1 MFNDILL
8 TDNINF
14 ILVFLGGIFSFFS
27 PCIIPLLPVYMSY
40 LSGNTAVTDEN
51 GNLSYNQKKVFIHT
65 IFFILGISA
74 AFFILGLSF
83 SKLGGFFNSNRVLF
97 TRISG
102 VLILFLGL
110 FQIGLL
116 KNNFME
122 REHRIGFD
130 SKEINPL
137 IAFIIGFTFSFAWT
151 PCIGPVLSTVLIMAS
166 GAKTAFMGNML
177 ILVYTLG
184 FVIPFLL
191 LGVFTT
197 KILNFLKAKK
207 SFLKYSIKI
216 SGAILIIIGI
226 MTLSGFNLNILAAGQ
241 QPQNANADYVAKAEE
256 PAKKAK
262 EEKLPAFDFELKDQ
276 YGNTHK
282 LSDYKGKVVF
292 LNFWAT
298 WCPPCREEMPHIEE
312 IYKEYGYNKN
322 DVVILGA
329 ASPATAENPSPQ
341 DESEEKIKAFL
352 TKNNYTFPV
361 VFDVKGEIFRNYYIN
376 AFPTT
381 FMIDREGNIMGY
393 VAGGLSKENMKKI
406 IEMTLNN
413 EK

>member
-241 QPQNANADYVAKAEE
+241 QPQNANADYIAKAEE
-256 PAKKAK
+256 PAKEAK

-322 DVVILGA
+322 NVVILGA

>member
-51 GNLSYNQKKVFIHT
+51 GNIFYNQKKVFFHT

-102 VLILFLGL
+102 ILILLLGL

-130 SKEINPL
+130 SKKINPL

-166 GAKTAFMGNML
+166 GAKTSFLGNML
-177 ILVYTLG
+177 ILVYSLG
-184 FVIPFLL
+184 FIIPFLL
-191 LGVFTT
+191 LGIFTT
-197 KILNFLKAKK
+197 KVLNFLKTKK

-226 MTLSGFNLNILAAGQ
+226 MTLSGFNLNILASGQ
-241 QPQNANADYVAKAEE
+241 QIQNTDYAAKNEE
-256 PAKKAK
+256 SAKPAQ
-262 EEKLPAFDFELKDQ
+262 EEKLPAYDFQLKDQ
-276 YGNTHK
+276 YGNLHK

-352 TKNNYTFPV
+352 IKNNYTFPV

-381 FMIDREGNIMGY
+381 FMIDKDGNIMGY

-406 IEMTLNN
+406 IEMTLGN

>member
-241 QPQNANADYVAKAEE
+241 QPQNANADYIAKAEE
-256 PAKKAK
+256 PAKEAK

-322 DVVILGA
+322 DVIILGA

-381 FMIDREGNIMGY
+381 FMIDREGDIMGY

-406 IEMTLNN
+406 IEMTLNS

>member
-241 QPQNANADYVAKAEE
+241 QPQNANTDYVAKAEE
-256 PAKKAK
+256 PAKEAK
-262 EEKLPAFDFELKDQ
+262 EEKLPAYDFELKDQ

-322 DVVILGA
+322 DVIILGA

>member
-8 TDNINF
+8 TDNISF

-51 GNLSYNQKKVFIHT
+51 GNIFYNQKKVFFHT

-102 VLILFLGL
+102 ILILLLGL

-130 SKEINPL
+130 SKKINPL

-166 GAKTAFMGNML
+166 GAKTSFLGNML
-177 ILVYTLG
+177 ILVYSLG
-184 FVIPFLL
+184 FIIPFLL
-191 LGVFTT
+191 LGIFTT
-197 KILNFLKAKK
+197 KVLNFLKTKK

-226 MTLSGFNLNILAAGQ
+226 MTLSGFNLNILASGQ
-241 QPQNANADYVAKAEE
+241 QIQNTDYAAKNEE
-256 PAKKAK
+256 SAKPAQ
-262 EEKLPAFDFELKDQ
+262 EEKLPAYDFQLKDQ
-276 YGNTHK
+276 YGNLHK

-381 FMIDREGNIMGY
+381 FMIDKDGNIMGY

-406 IEMTLNN
+406 IEMTLGN

>member
-197 KILNFLKAKK
+197 KTLNFLKAKK

-241 QPQNANADYVAKAEE
+241 QPQNANADYIAKAED
-256 PAKKAK
+256 PAKEAK
-262 EEKLPAFDFELKDQ
+262 EEKLPAYDFELKDQ

>member
-51 GNLSYNQKKVFIHT
+51 GNIFYNQKKVFFHT

-102 VLILFLGL
+102 ILILLLGL

-130 SKEINPL
+130 SKKINPL

-166 GAKTAFMGNML
+166 GAKTSFLGNML
-177 ILVYTLG
+177 ILVYSLG
-184 FVIPFLL
+184 FIIPFLL
-191 LGVFTT
+191 LGIFTT
-197 KILNFLKAKK
+197 KVLNFLKTKK

-226 MTLSGFNLNILAAGQ
+226 MTLSGFNLNILASGQ
-241 QPQNANADYVAKAEE
+241 QIQNTDYAAKNEE
-256 PAKKAK
+256 SAKPAQ
-262 EEKLPAFDFELKDQ
+262 EEKLPAYDFQLKDQ
-276 YGNTHK
+276 YGNLHK

-329 ASPATAENPSPQ
+329 ASPATTENPSPQ

-352 TKNNYTFPV
+352 IKNNYTFPV

-381 FMIDREGNIMGY
+381 FMIDKDGNIMGY

-406 IEMTLNN
+406 IEMTLGN

>member
-51 GNLSYNQKKVFIHT
+51 GNIFYNQKKVFFHT

-102 VLILFLGL
+102 ILILLLGL

-130 SKEINPL
+130 SKKINPL

-166 GAKTAFMGNML
+166 GAKTSFLGNML
-177 ILVYTLG
+177 ILVYSLG
-184 FVIPFLL
+184 FIIPFLL
-191 LGVFTT
+191 LGIFTT
-197 KILNFLKAKK
+197 KVLNFLKTKK

-226 MTLSGFNLNILAAGQ
+226 MTLSGFNLNILASGQ
-241 QPQNANADYVAKAEE
+241 QIQNTDYAAKNEE
-256 PAKKAK
+256 SAKPAQ
-262 EEKLPAFDFELKDQ
+262 EEKLPAYDFQLKDQ
-276 YGNTHK
+276 YGNLHK

-329 ASPATAENPSPQ
+329 ASPATTENPSPQ

-381 FMIDREGNIMGY
+381 FMIDKDGNIMGY

-406 IEMTLNN
+406 IEMTLGN

>member
-65 IFFILGISA
+65 IFFIIGISA

-241 QPQNANADYVAKAEE
+241 QPQNANADYIAKAEE
-256 PAKKAK
+256 PAKEAK
-262 EEKLPAFDFELKDQ
+262 EEKLPAYDFELKDQ

>member
-226 MTLSGFNLNILAAGQ
+226 MALSGFNLNILAAGQ
-241 QPQNANADYVAKAEE
+241 QPQNANADYIAKAEE
-256 PAKKAK
+256 PAKEAK

-322 DVVILGA
+322 NVVILGA

>member
-51 GNLSYNQKKVFIHT
+51 GSLSYNQKKVFIHT

-241 QPQNANADYVAKAEE
+241 QPQNANADYIAKAEE
-256 PAKKAK
+256 PAKEAK
-262 EEKLPAFDFELKDQ
+262 EEKLPAYDFELKDQ

-322 DVVILGA
+322 DVIILGA

-361 VFDVKGEIFRNYYIN
+361 VFDIKGEIFRNYYIN

>member
-1 MFNDILL
+1 MFNDILS

-51 GNLSYNQKKVFIHT
+51 GSLSYNQKKVFIHT

-241 QPQNANADYVAKAEE
+241 QPQNANADYIAKAEE
-256 PAKKAK
+256 PAKEAK
-262 EEKLPAFDFELKDQ
+262 EEKLPAYDFELKDQ

-361 VFDVKGEIFRNYYIN
+361 VFDIKGEIFRNYYIN

>member
-197 KILNFLKAKK
+197 KILNFLKTKK

-241 QPQNANADYVAKAEE
+241 QPQNANADYIAKAEE
-256 PAKKAK
+256 PAKEAK

-406 IEMTLNN
+406 IEMILNN

>member
-241 QPQNANADYVAKAEE
+241 QPQNANADYIAKAEE
-256 PAKKAK
+256 PAKEAK

-322 DVVILGA
+322 DVIILGA

>member
-8 TDNINF
+8 TDNISF

-51 GNLSYNQKKVFIHT
+51 GNIFYNQRKVFLHT

-83 SKLGGFFNSNRVLF
+83 SKLGGFFNTNRVLF

-102 VLILFLGL
+102 ILILLLGL
-110 FQIGLL
+110 FQIGIL

-130 SKEINPL
+130 SKKINPL

-166 GAKTAFMGNML
+166 GAKTSFLGNML
-177 ILVYTLG
+177 ILVYSLG
-184 FVIPFLL
+184 FIIPFLL
-191 LGVFTT
+191 LGIFTT
-197 KILNFLKAKK
+197 KVLNFLKAKK

-226 MTLSGFNLNILAAGQ
+226 MTLSGFNLNILASGQ
-241 QPQNANADYVAKAEE
+241 QTQNADYPVQTEKSAEAPQE
-256 PAKKAK
+256 KKLSAY
-262 EEKLPAFDFELKDQ
+262 DFQLKDQ
-276 YGNTHK
+276 YGNLHK

-298 WCPPCREEMPHIEE
+298 WCPPCREEMPYIEE

-322 DVVILGA
+322 DVIILGA

-361 VFDVKGEIFRNYYIN
+361 VFDVKGEIFKNYYIN

-381 FMIDREGNIMGY
+381 FMIDKEGNIMGY

>member
-241 QPQNANADYVAKAEE
+241 QPQNANADYIAKAEE
-256 PAKKAK
+256 PAKEDK

-322 DVVILGA
+322 NVVILGA

>member
-8 TDNINF
+8 TDNISF

-51 GNLSYNQKKVFIHT
+51 GNIFYNQRKVFLHT

-83 SKLGGFFNSNRVLF
+83 SKLGGFFNTNRVLF

-102 VLILFLGL
+102 VLILLLGL

-116 KNNFME
+116 KSSFME

-130 SKEINPL
+130 SKKINPL

-166 GAKTAFMGNML
+166 GAKTSFLGNML
-177 ILVYTLG
+177 IFVYSLG
-184 FVIPFLL
+184 FIIPFLL
-191 LGVFTT
+191 LGMFTT
-197 KILNFLKAKK
+197 KVLNFLKAKK

-226 MTLSGFNLNILAAGQ
+226 MTLSGFNLNILASGQ
-241 QPQNANADYVAKAEE
+241 QTQNTDYPVQTEKSAEAPQEK
-256 PAKKAK
+256 
-262 EEKLPAFDFELKDQ
+262 KLPAYDFQLKDQ
-276 YGNTHK
+276 YGNLHK

-298 WCPPCREEMPHIEE
+298 WCPPCREEMPYIEE

-322 DVVILGA
+322 DVIILGA

-381 FMIDREGNIMGY
+381 FMIDKEGNIMGY